1 MQQTDAQLRAL
12 EKLASG
18 ELRRALDGS
27 AVWRTPGLL
36 ATGVSSGTVSLLVR
50 RGLARIVTDRTI
62 KRCLI
67 TDAGRALLARFTTHG
82 DEEWQR
88 SSKPAAF

>member
-27 AVWRTPGLL
+27 AVWRTADAVKCEL
-36 ATGVSSGTVSLLVR
+36 A
-50 RGLARIVTDRTI
+50 
-62 KRCLI
+62 
-67 TDAGRALLARFTTHG
+67 G
-82 DEEWQR
+82 DLSDDLEDEDQEE
-88 SSKPAAF
+88 AA